1 MKYENLI
8 LISEICTHY
17 RLDQSFFE
25 HLDQHDLLERVY
37 YEDKYYIEVEY
48 LARLEKII
56 RIKNDLNL
64 NLEGISVIFELL
76 DKIDRLQQEN
86 IRLQNRIQFFD

>member
-17 RLDQSFFE
+17 RVEQSFFE
-25 HLDQHDLLERVY
+25 LLDQHDLLERIY

-48 LARLEKII
+48 LARFEKII
-56 RIKNDLNL
+56 RFKNDLNI

-76 DKIDRLQQEN
+76 EKIDRLQEEN
-86 IRLQNRIQFFD
+86 IRLQNRLQIFE